1 MTEQKFLELF
11 NAVVKI
17 AKPFHDE
24 APDLEALDVKFA
36 DTTIDSL
43 DMLVIIMY
51 LGEIFDI
58 SEESAKDLRVP
69 TVRDLYDFIKENGK
83 RFPEDLMAALEEV
96 K

>member
-1 MTEQKFLELF
+1 MTEQQFLELF

-24 APDLEALDVKFA
+24 APDLDSLDVKFT

-43 DMLVIIMY
+43 DMLIVSMY
-51 LGEIFDI
+51 FGEIFEI
-58 SEESAKDLRVP
+58 SEEEAKELRVP
-69 TVRDLYDFIKENGK
+69 TVRDLYEFIKTHGK

>member
-1 MTEQKFLELF
+1 MTEQDFLQLL

-24 APDLEALDVKFA
+24 APDLESLDVKFA

-43 DMLVIIMY
+43 DMLIVSMY

-58 SEESAKDLRVP
+58 SEEEAKELRVP
-69 TVRDLYDFIKENGK
+69 TVRDLYEFIKAHGK